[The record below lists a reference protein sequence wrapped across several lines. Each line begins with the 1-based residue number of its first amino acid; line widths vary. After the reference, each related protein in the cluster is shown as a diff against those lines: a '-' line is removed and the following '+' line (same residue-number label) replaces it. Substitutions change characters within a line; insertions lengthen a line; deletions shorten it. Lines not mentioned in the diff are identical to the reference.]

1 MIERHEIP
9 SLPAP
14 LVVARSDEALQ
25 LALPEGPAV
34 TFVPIWL
41 PALTRQRV
49 GEIVERASDEMPRRL
64 FVSFRRSS
72 PEARAALRDAGI
84 SFAGEDGHVYVRAP
98 GILVER
104 DDRKATRATDATVL
118 AIGPDSGVRNP
129 FANRGSRVARW
140 MLIHH
145 EQTFS
150 PTSLAQAI
158 DLNPAAVS
166 RLLTALE
173 DAAFI
178 RAEGS
183 RARRGRQRSVRLARP
198 IALLEEWLPLWQ
210 RRRIQRWRWDIG
222 ARDVDEALGLL
233 RAVDETDGWAVG
245 GLVGAATVRRAVEPV
260 AVSVWASPTA
270 VEQLAAALDPIDTG
284 DARGSLEVAVAP
296 DPWTLRL
303 ARPVGGLPVADAVQL
318 WLDCSSEGER
328 SLEAADAVAREIGW
342 S

>member
-1 MIERHEIP
+1 MLERHEIP

-14 LVVARSDEALQ
+14 LVAERSDDALQ
-25 LALPEGPAV
+25 LALPEGPVA

-41 PALTRQRV
+41 PALTRQSV
-49 GEIVERASDEMPRRL
+49 GEIVERAHDESPRSL

-72 PEARAALRDAGI
+72 PNARAALREAEI

-98 GILVER
+98 GVLVEL
-104 DDRKATRATDATVL
+104 DDRKPPRPTARGLVGEAH
-118 AIGPDSGVRNP
+118 SGVRNP
-129 FANRGSRVARW
+129 YAIRGRRVARW

-150 PTSLAQAI
+150 PTSLAHAV

-173 DAAFI
+173 DAALI
-178 RAEGS
+178 QADG
-183 RARRGRQRSVRLARP
+183 APRRGRQRSVRLARP
-198 IALLEEWLPLWQ
+198 IALLEDWLPLWQ

-222 ARDVDEALGLL
+222 ARDVDEALGMLK
-233 RAVDETDGWAVG
+233 AVDGTRDWAVG
-245 GLVGAATVRRAVEPV
+245 GLSGAATVRRAVEPV
-260 AVSVWASPTA
+260 AVSVWTSPRA
-270 VEQLAAALDPIDTG
+270 VEQLASALDPMDTG
-284 DARGSLEVAVAP
+284 DARGSLEVAVTP

-303 ARPVGGLPVADAVQL
+303 ARPVDGLPVADPVQL
-318 WLDCSSEGER
+318 WLDCASEGER
-328 SLEAADAVAREIGW
+328 ALEAADAVAQEMGW